1 MSTRSERRAAL
12 HGIARRIRVL
22 MLPGLPDKGDII
34 DRVAAGGT
42 AEKLRELAEHAPAWM
57 PHAAEALEGDKK
69 IDELAR
75 LSAIEYDRR
84 RERAAKDLGV
94 RISVLD
100 KEVKTCRTRFA
111 LKAEPP
117 QLILRLGLH
126 HFGR

>member
-1 MSTRSERRAAL
+1 
-12 HGIARRIRVL
+12 

-42 AEKLRELAEHAPAWM
+42 AEKLRELAEQAPVWM
-57 PHAAEALEGDKK
+57 PHAAEALPEGDEK

-117 QLILRLGLH
+117 PLILRLGLH